1 MNIFY
6 LNPNP
11 RICAEM
17 HLDKHVV
24 KMIVEYAQLLSTAHR
39 VLDGEKFT
47 DKTANNRSIQRWR
60 LTDDM
65 LEKNL
70 YKATHANHPSA
81 VWVRQSVQN
90 YMWLAELL
98 EELCGE
104 YTHRY
109 GKVHKVER
117 DGLMQM
123 LKNNFPV
130 MLSDSGFTEPTPAM
144 PDTYKVTN
152 DSIRSYQ
159 NYYIHDKSRFAK
171 WKNRET
177 PEWFSD
183 GVKNANIQLSSP

>member
-24 KMIVEYAQLLSTAHR
+24 KMIIEYAQLLSTAHR
-39 VLDGEKFT
+39 VLDGERFI

-60 LTDDM
+60 LQDAT

-70 YKATHANHPSA
+70 YKATHSNHPSA
-81 VWVRQSVQN
+81 VWVRQSTQN

-98 EELCGE
+98 EELCKE
-104 YTHRY
+104 YTYRY
-109 GKVHKVER
+109 GKIHKVER
-117 DGLMQM
+117 DGLMQI

-130 MLSDSGFTEPTPAM
+130 MLNDSGFTEPTPAM

-159 NYYIHDKSRFAK
+159 NYYIHDKARFAK

-177 PEWFSD
+177 PEWFSY
-183 GVKNANIQLSSP
+183 GVNNANLQLSPS